1 MRRLALLLAAP
12 LALWVIL
19 AVPVK
24 YLADDE
30 NAWVHSGVAML
41 LCLVPA
47 ALTFVWADRTIRRD
61 PQQGAMILLGS
72 TGVRLFGVLA
82 VALLLMNS
90 VPVFG
95 LGRFLIWLVVFY
107 LFTLALEM
115 TLLLTGRTS
124 PDSNP

>member
-1 MRRLALLLAAP
+1 MLAAP
-12 LALWVIL
+12 LALWVLL

-30 NAWVHSGVAML
+30 NAWAHSGVAML

-72 TGVRLFGVLA
+72 TGVRLFGVLV
-82 VALLLMNS
+82 VALLLMNG
-90 VPVFG
+90 VPLFSM
-95 LGRFLIWLVVFY
+95 GRFLIWLVVFY